1 MKTSLPC
8 LWREFAGR
16 LLKGRVRLK
25 ERPRLGRAGL
35 LVRVFAVMIA
45 AAIGTP
51 ALNAQ
56 QVEGYSHRHWDVE
69 EGAPS
74 DIWAIAQTRDGFL
87 WLGTSNGLYRFD
99 GLVFEKIE
107 PDTYQRWQ
115 SNRITALA
123 AAPDGALWVGYD
135 YGGVAV
141 FRGGRLVEANAAPRP
156 RGSVAAIAIGRDGD
170 VWVSVQSNYGP
181 ELRRWYDG
189 RWQVFDKT
197 SWLGD
202 QPLQSVFVAS
212 DGALWIARYP
222 DILRLPPGASEPERI
237 AARTG
242 YSTSFAQDGNG
253 YVWLL
258 SSLGLQRL
266 SGPGNPG
273 LRAADRQ
280 AGGIYG
286 QRSLLFDDGMAWIA
300 GGELGITR
308 QALDGPGPR
317 MEQVVRVHSRALF
330 RDREGTIWG
339 GGSDGLV
346 NYVRSPLVALSL
358 KPAAITGFAID
369 RGKGLLVGTETG
381 IYRVADGTPELIL
394 KHPNVN
400 AICSG
405 PNMLMAV
412 FADGIRLQRSGSWSK
427 LPDPG
432 NRFVSAGCAIDEA
445 RNVWTAS
452 GSRGIY
458 RLTGTSWTQEN
469 GWPGATVLVSDG
481 VGKLY
486 ASRSLSK
493 VSLVGPGINRTLWQG
508 DDIAVGYVKLIKRI
522 GRYVYLGGEKGLA
535 RYDGVRFETLEAR
548 NHPWLSGIAGIAI
561 RNADAW
567 VVTSIGIVR
576 IRATDL
582 SQAFAAPRKPLAH
595 ELVGTGLGVAARSN
609 GYMSNDAELDAH
621 GQLWFVTNRGIF
633 RLDPTRIKTNPVPP
647 PVSIRGMVANGVRYE
662 QPFATLPPG
671 TSRILFDYVGLSLI
685 DAVSNSYR
693 YRLEGVDA
701 SWIDAGAK
709 RQASYTGLGPGKYR
723 FQVIAANSDGVWNRT
738 GASMTIVIK
747 PFFWQT
753 LWFKAALGLLAV
765 VLLSAFVRWKIHTTA
780 EVTRRRIEDRLAV
793 REHIA
798 QDLHDTLLQGFQG
811 LVLRFQSIV
820 DRLPRGNAT
829 RAELES
835 TLDRADDV
843 LQDARNRVRYLRE
856 RTEPVDLGPMLSKI
870 ADEVLDGHLA
880 WSVSEVGRGCTVCAP
895 VAEDIDRIVN
905 EALFNALRHA
915 RARKVTIRVFYDP
928 ASVTISIADDGDGI
942 EEGVKR
948 LGQRDGHYGLVGM
961 RERAGRLGATFET
974 LDGTPTGTE
983 IRLTIPARV
992 AFR

>member
-1 MKTSLPC
+1 MKTSLSC
-8 LWREFAGR
+8 SWREFAGR
-16 LLKGRVRLK
+16 VLKRRVRLK
-25 ERPRLGRAGL
+25 KRSRLGQAGL
-35 LVRVFAVMIA
+35 LVRVFAVIFA

-51 ALNAQ
+51 ALHAQ

-74 DIWAIAQTRDGFL
+74 DIWAIVQTPDGFL

-156 RGSVAAIAIGRDGD
+156 RGSVAGIAIGHDGD
-170 VWVSVQSNYGP
+170 VWVSVQSNYGS
-181 ELRRWYDG
+181 ELRRWHGG

-202 QPLQSVFVAS
+202 QSLQSVFVAS
-212 DGALWIARYP
+212 DGALWIAQYP
-222 DILRLPPGASEPERI
+222 DILRLPRGASEPARI

-242 YSTSFAQDGNG
+242 YSASFAQDGNG
-253 YVWLL
+253 NVWLL

-266 SGPGNPG
+266 SGPGTPG

-280 AGGIYG
+280 AGGLHG
-286 QRSLLFDDGMAWIA
+286 QRSLLFDDGTAWIA
-300 GGELGITR
+300 GGESGITR
-308 QALDGPGPR
+308 QALDRSGAQ

-358 KPAAITGFAID
+358 ETAAITGFAID
-369 RGKGLLVGTETG
+369 RGKGLFVGTETG
-381 IYRVADGTPELIL
+381 VYRIADGAPELIL

-412 FADGIRLQRSGSWSK
+412 FADGIRMQRSGSWSK

-432 NRFVSAGCAIDEA
+432 KRFVSAGCAIDPA
-445 RNVWTAS
+445 GGVWTAS
-452 GSRGIY
+452 GSRGIF
-458 RLTGTSWTQEN
+458 RLNGTGWMLET
-469 GWPGATVLVSDG
+469 GWPGATALVSDG
-481 VGKLY
+481 KGKLY
-486 ASRSLSK
+486 ASRSLQT
-493 VSLVGPGINRTLWQG
+493 VSLVGPGINRVLWQG
-508 DDIAVGYVKLIKRI
+508 DDITVGYVKLIKRI
-522 GRYVYLGGEKGLA
+522 GPYVYIGGEKGLA

-548 NHPWLSGIAGIAI
+548 DHPWLNGVAGIAVSG
-561 RNADAW
+561 ADAW
-567 VVTSIGIVR
+567 LVTSVGIVR
-576 IRATDL
+576 IPAGDL
-582 SQAFAAPRKPLAH
+582 SRAFAAPRKPLAH
-595 ELVGTGLGVAARSN
+595 EFVGTGLGVAARSN
-609 GYMSNDAELDAH
+609 GYVSNDAELDAQGH
-621 GQLWFVTNRGIF
+621 LWFVTNRGIF
-633 RLDPTRIKTNPVPP
+633 RVDPARIQTNPVPP
-647 PVSIRGMVANGVRYE
+647 PVSIRGMIANGVRYD
-662 QPFATLPPG
+662 QRAATLPPG
-671 TSRILFDYVGLSLI
+671 TSRILFDYVALSLV
-685 DAVSNSYR
+685 DAARNTYR

-709 RQASYTGLGPGKYR
+709 RQASYTGLGPGTYR
-723 FQVIAANSDGVWNRT
+723 FQVIAANADGVWNRT
-738 GASMTIVIK
+738 GAGMTIVIR

-753 LWFKAALGLLAV
+753 LWFKAAMVLLAA
-765 VLLSAFVRWKIHTTA
+765 LLLWAFVRWKIRAAA
-780 EVTRRRIEDRLAV
+780 EVTRNRIEDRLAV

-820 DRLPRGNAT
+820 ERLPRGNTT

-835 TLDRADDV
+835 TLERADDV

-856 RTEPVDLGPMLSKI
+856 QTEPVELKPMLTKI
-870 ADEVLDGHLA
+870 ADEVLDGHLG
-880 WSVSEVGRGCTVCAP
+880 WSVTEAGRARPVCAP
-895 VAEDIDRIVN
+895 VAEDIDRIAN
-905 EALFNALRHA
+905 EALFNALRHS
-915 RARKVTIRVFYDP
+915 RARKVTIGILHDP
-928 ASVTISIADDGDGI
+928 ASVVISIADDGAGI
-942 EEGVKR
+942 DPEVKR
-948 LGQRDGHYGLVGM
+948 LGQREGHYGLVGM
-961 RERAGRLGATFET
+961 RERAARLGATLEI
-974 LDGTPTGTE
+974 LDATPSGTDV
-983 IRLTIPARV
+983 RLIIPARI
-992 AFR
+992 AYR